1 MSKQERSAGRTGMGM
16 AGAGLAGQGL
26 VAGGLAL
33 AGVSAGWCVAGG
45 LVAGVLAAAAVKFTS
60 AGRAGHTGTA
70 DTLTQAANEGR
81 LVVPPEADRDSPAVA
96 LVGRVA
102 GIVRE
107 VRESGIGIATAAAR
121 LTRELGETAGT
132 AERQQQLASEVFATS
147 QSVTDAIE
155 SAAARTRTASDTTT
169 ASVESARLSSE
180 GMVEVAQLA
189 EGIQSSLASFQD
201 TVHALS
207 ERSRSI
213 RDIGMLIN
221 DISDQTNLLALN
233 AAIEAARAGE
243 AGRGF
248 AVVADEVRKLAE
260 KVKSATG
267 VIAEGTTEMLS
278 LVETTERDGERIHE
292 DAGRTG
298 AAVRDASQ
306 RFQQMVTEL
315 HAMSGELNA
324 VSATMESLRVANGA
338 IHGHVGEIQSLS
350 CAVAE
355 RMAASRTATKEFR
368 ATTERMLTTGSAYS
382 LGDTAYDRF
391 HTRVREYRDAVQA
404 YLAQEA
410 QAGADIFDRQYRV
423 IAGTNPAKY
432 HTRYDERVERTLQ
445 QMGDAVVAA
454 DPGFRFAIAVDEN
467 GYAPT
472 HNSKFSQRPTGDPQK
487 DLVSSRDKRIF
498 NDDTAI
504 SAARN
509 TAPVLLQTYLRDTGE
524 LVNDL
529 SMPIVVNGRHWGA
542 VRAGIDPQALLAG

>member
-1 MSKQERSAGRTGMGM
+1 MWVAAVGI
-16 AGAGLAGQGL
+16 GAQGL
-26 VAGGLAL
+26 VSGGLAL
-33 AGVSAGWCVAGG
+33 AGIGAGACVAGG
-45 LVAGVLAAAAVKFTS
+45 LVAGSVAAGIARFAWPGAAGDT
-60 AGRAGHTGTA
+60 RAS
-70 DTLTQAANEGR
+70 DLLTDAASQGR
-81 LVVPPEADRDSPAVA
+81 LVVPPDADRDSPAVA
-96 LVGRVA
+96 LVSRAA
-102 GIVRE
+102 GIVQE

-121 LTRELGETAGT
+121 LSRELGQTADT
-132 AERQQQLASEVFATS
+132 AERQQQLAGEVFATS

-155 SAAARTRTASDTTT
+155 SATARTRVASETTT

-298 AAVRDASQ
+298 AVLRDASE
-306 RFQQMVTEL
+306 RFQAMVTEL

-324 VSATMESLRVANGA
+324 VSATMEALRTANGE
-338 IHGHVGEIQSLS
+338 IHGHVGEIQDLS
-350 CAVAE
+350 RAVAE
-355 RMAASRTATKEFR
+355 RMAASRTATTEFR

-382 LGDTAYDRF
+382 LGDTAYDRY
-391 HTRVREYRDAVQA
+391 HAQVREYRDAVQA

-410 QAGADIFDRQYRV
+410 QAGADIFDRSYQE
-423 IAGTNPAKY
+423 IAGTNPTKY
-432 HTRYDERVERTLQ
+432 RTRYDQRVERVLQ
-445 QMGDAVVAA
+445 QMGDAVVAQDA
-454 DPGFRFAIAVDEN
+454 GFRFAIAVDEN

-509 TAPVLLQTYLRDTGE
+509 TLPVLLQTYLRDTGE